1 MIKSMTGFGKYE
13 VMKNNK
19 KITVEIK
26 SVNHKSSDIN
36 IKMPRKFN
44 AYEAE
49 IKNIIKHYASRGKVD
64 VYITY
69 EDFSGDDISFIYNE
83 KIAAEY
89 YELAQKIEKDFN
101 LKNDLTV
108 MSLMKSPEVI
118 TMEEVSED
126 EDILYELT
134 KEAIEGACEQ
144 FCDARMA
151 EGTNLYNDL
160 KDKLDNLR
168 IIVNK
173 VSERYPKV
181 LGEYRCK
188 LENKVKELLEG
199 TDMDYSRIAMEV
211 TIFADKMCVDEEVV
225 RLSSH
230 IDNMLKEITKDGP
243 VGKNLDFF
251 AQEMNREANTILS
264 KANDLEVTN
273 MGISLKTEIE
283 KIREQVQNI
292 E

>member
-1 MIKSMTGFGKYE
+1 MTGFGKYE
-13 VMKNNK
+13 VMKNNR

-89 YELAQKIEKDFN
+89 YELAQKIAKDFN
-101 LKNDLTV
+101 LENDLTV
-108 MSLMKSPEVI
+108 MALMKSPEVI
-118 TMEEVSED
+118 TMEEVRED

-134 KEAIEGACEQ
+134 KEAVEGACEQ

-151 EGTNLYNDL
+151 EGTYLYNDL

-168 IIVNK
+168 MIVNK
-173 VSERYPKV
+173 VSIRSPKV
-181 LGEYRCK
+181 LEEYRCK

-225 RLSSH
+225 RLGSH
-230 IDNMLKEITKDGP
+230 IDNMLKEIKKDGP
-243 VGKNLDFF
+243 VGKNLDFI

-273 MGISLKTEIE
+273 MGIELKTEIE